1 MDGHAMAIGVL
12 GTLLDRDHGVIGFI
26 LPVAPDDVL
35 VDVDISFLF
44 LHVMVS

>member
-1 MDGHAMAIGVL
+1 MDGHAMAIGIL
-12 GTLLDRDHGVIGFI
+12 GTLLDRDHGVVCFI